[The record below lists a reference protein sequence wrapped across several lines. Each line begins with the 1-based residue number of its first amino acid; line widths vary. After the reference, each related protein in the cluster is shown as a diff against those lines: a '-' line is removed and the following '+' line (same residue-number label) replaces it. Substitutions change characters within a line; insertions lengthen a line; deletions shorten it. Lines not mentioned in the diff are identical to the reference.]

1 MDPVIIGILGIL
13 LLLLILFFLGMPV
26 GFAMA
31 VVGFCG
37 FCYVVSFKAALNMI
51 GTDIWFTFSKYGLT
65 VIPLFIF
72 MGYLAF
78 NAGIAERLYHAAYKW
93 FGHWPGGLAIATI
106 GADELFAAICGSNTA
121 TAATMGAVALP
132 QMKKY
137 NYDTRLSSGT
147 VVTGGTLGTVMPPS
161 VVIIVIGLQTEQSIA
176 KLFLGGILPAVLLG
190 ILFILTIFV
199 LCRINPE
206 FGPAG
211 PKTDLKEKITSL
223 TGIIEAIAIFVLVM
237 GGLFF
242 GLFTPTE
249 AGAVGAFCTFIVA
262 VVARRMTWSG
272 LVNSIRETMKV
283 SCMVFV
289 LITGAIIFG
298 RFLAVTRIPFLVAD
312 YASALPVSPF
322 VVLVLILLIYLIGGC
337 IMDSLGFLV
346 LTIPIFFPLGVA
358 LGFDPVWYAI
368 ILTMVTTLGAITPP
382 VGVNIY
388 VVKALAPEI
397 KIGTIFKSVSYFLLA
412 GVVAV
417 SIIIIFPQ
425 IVLVIP
431 GMVH

>member
-1 MDPVIIGILGIL
+1 MDLVLIGIIGIVVL
-13 LLLLILFFLGMPV
+13 LLVLFFLGMPV

-31 VVGFCG
+31 IVGFCG
-37 FCYVVSFKAALNMI
+37 FCYVVSFKAGLNMI
-51 GTDIWFTFSKYGLT
+51 GTDLWFTFSKYGLT
-65 VIPLFIF
+65 VIPLFVF

-93 FGHWPGGLAIATI
+93 VGHWPGGLAIATI
-106 GADELFAAICGSNTA
+106 GADELFASICGSNTA

-176 KLFLGGILPAVLLG
+176 KLFLGGILPAILLG
-190 ILFILTIFV
+190 ILFVLTILI
-199 LCRINPE
+199 LCRLNPD
-206 FGPAG
+206 FGPPG
-211 PKTDLKEKITSL
+211 PKTTFKEKVRSL
-223 TGIIEAIAIFVLVM
+223 PGVIEAIAIFILVM
-237 GGLFF
+237 GGLFI

-249 AGAVGAFCTFIVA
+249 AGAVGVFCTFIVA
-262 VVARRMTWSG
+262 VATRKLTWDG
-272 LVNSIRETMKV
+272 LFNSIVETLKI

-289 LITGAIIFG
+289 LVTGAIIFG

-312 YASALPVSPF
+312 FAASLPVSPYVILAF
-322 VVLVLILLIYLIGGC
+322 VLMIYLIGGC
-337 IMDSLGFLV
+337 IMDALGFLV
-346 LTIPIFFPLGVA
+346 LTIPIFFPLGIA
-358 LGFDPVWYAI
+358 LGFDPLWYSI
-368 ILTMVTTLGAITPP
+368 ILTMVTTLGAITQP

-397 KIGTIFKSVSYFLLA
+397 ALSRIFKSVSFFLMA
-412 GVVAV
+412 CIV
-417 SIIIIFPQ
+417 SIIILIIFPQ
-425 IVLVIP
+425 IVLIIP
-431 GMVH
+431 EMLH

>member
-1 MDPVIIGILGIL
+1 MSLALIGTIGIIIL
-13 LLLLILFFLGMPV
+13 LLVLFFLGMPV

-37 FCYVVSFKAALNMI
+37 FWYVVSFKAALNMI
-51 GTDIWFTFSKYGLT
+51 SSDLWFTFSKYGLT

-78 NAGIAERLYHAAYKW
+78 NAGIGERLYDAAYKW
-93 FGHWPGGLAIATI
+93 VGHWPGGLAIATI

-137 NYDTRLSSGT
+137 SYDTRLSSGT
-147 VVTGGTLGTVMPPS
+147 VATGGTLGVVMPPS
-161 VVIIVIGLQTEQSIA
+161 VVIIVIGLQTEQSII
-176 KLFLGGILPAVLLG
+176 KLFLGGILPAILLG
-190 ILFILTIFV
+190 ILFVLTILI
-199 LCRINPE
+199 LCRFRPK

-211 PKTDLKEKITSL
+211 PKTSLREKIRSL
-223 TGIIEAIAIFVLVM
+223 PGVIEAIAIFVLVM
-237 GGLFF
+237 GGLFR

-249 AGAVGAFCTFIVA
+249 AGATGVFCTLLVTIVS
-262 VVARRMTWSG
+262 RRLTWNG
-272 LVNSIRETMKV
+272 LISSITETLKI

-289 LITGAIIFG
+289 LVTGAIIFG

-312 YASALPVSPF
+312 LAASLPVSPF
-322 VVLVLILLIYLIGGC
+322 VILAFVLLIYLIGGC
-337 IMDSLGFLV
+337 VMDALGFLV
-346 LTIPIFFPLGVA
+346 LTIPIFFPLGMA
-358 LGFDPVWYAI
+358 LGFNPIWYGI
-368 ILTMVTTLGAITPP
+368 ILTMVTTVGAITPP
-382 VGVNIY
+382 VGINLY

-397 KIGTIFKSVSYFLLA
+397 EIGTIFKSVSFFLLA
-412 GVVAV
+412 CILSIV
-417 SIIIIFPQ
+417 IIIIFPE

-431 GMVH
+431 GMLR

>member
-1 MDPVIIGILGIL
+1 MNLVLVGIIGIVVL
-13 LLLLILFFLGMPV
+13 LLVLFFLGMPV

-37 FCYVVSFKAALNMI
+37 FCYVISFKAGLNMI
-51 GTDIWFTFSKYGLT
+51 GTDLWFTFSKYGLT
-65 VIPLFIF
+65 VIPLFVF

-78 NAGIAERLYHAAYKW
+78 NAGIAERLYNAAYKW
-93 FGHWPGGLAIATI
+93 VGHWPGGLAIATI

-132 QMKKY
+132 QMEKY

-176 KLFLGGILPAVLLG
+176 KLFLGGILPALLLG
-190 ILFILTIFV
+190 ILFVLTILI
-199 LCRINPE
+199 LCHLNPD
-206 FGPAG
+206 FGPPG
-211 PKTDLKEKITSL
+211 PKTTFQEKVKSL
-223 TGIIEAIAIFVLVM
+223 PGVIEAIAIFILVM
-237 GGLFF
+237 GGLFI

-249 AGAVGAFCTFIVA
+249 AGAVGVFCTFIVA
-262 VVARRMTWSG
+262 IATRKLTWSG
-272 LVNSIRETMKV
+272 LVNSIVETLKI

-289 LITGAIIFG
+289 LVTGAIIFG

-312 YASALPVSPF
+312 FAASLPVSPYVILAF
-322 VVLVLILLIYLIGGC
+322 VLMIYLIGGC
-337 IMDSLGFLV
+337 IMDALGFLV
-346 LTIPIFFPLGVA
+346 LTIPIFFPLGIA
-358 LGFDPVWYAI
+358 LGFDPVWYSI

-397 KIGTIFKSVSYFLLA
+397 ALGRIFKSVSYFLMA
-412 GVVAV
+412 CII
-417 SIIIIFPQ
+417 SIIILIIFPQ
-425 IVLVIP
+425 IVLFIP
-431 GMVH
+431 EMLH

>member
-1 MDPVIIGILGIL
+1 MNLVLVGIIGVVVL
-13 LLLLILFFLGMPV
+13 LLVLFFLGMPV

-31 VVGFCG
+31 IVGFCG
-37 FCYVVSFKAALNMI
+37 FCYVVSFKAGLNMI
-51 GTDIWFTFSKYGLT
+51 GTDLWFTFSKYGLT
-65 VIPLFIF
+65 VIPLFVF

-93 FGHWPGGLAIATI
+93 VGHWPGGLAIATI
-106 GADELFAAICGSNTA
+106 GADELFASICGSNTA

-176 KLFLGGILPAVLLG
+176 KLFLGGILPAILLG
-190 ILFILTIFV
+190 ILFVLTILI
-199 LCRINPE
+199 LCRFNPD
-206 FGPAG
+206 FGPPG
-211 PKTDLKEKITSL
+211 PKTTFQVKVKSL
-223 TGIIEAIAIFVLVM
+223 PGVIEAIAIFILVM
-237 GGLFF
+237 GGLFI

-249 AGAVGAFCTFIVA
+249 AGAVGVFCTFIVA
-262 VVARRMTWSG
+262 VATRKLTWDG
-272 LVNSIRETMKV
+272 LVNSIVETLKI

-289 LITGAIIFG
+289 LVTGAIIFG

-312 YASALPVSPF
+312 FAASLPVSPYVILAF
-322 VVLVLILLIYLIGGC
+322 VLMIYLIGGC
-337 IMDSLGFLV
+337 IMDALGFLV
-346 LTIPIFFPLGVA
+346 LTIPIFFPLGIA
-358 LGFDPVWYAI
+358 LGFDPLWYSI

-397 KIGTIFKSVSYFLLA
+397 ALSRIFKSVSYFLMA
-412 GVVAV
+412 CIV
-417 SIIIIFPQ
+417 SIIILIIFPQ
-425 IVLVIP
+425 IVLFIP
-431 GMVH
+431 EMLH

>member
-1 MDPVIIGILGIL
+1 MNLVLVGVIGIVIL
-13 LLLLILFFLGMPV
+13 LLVLFFLGMPV
-26 GFAMA
+26 GFAMGI
-31 VVGFCG
+31 VGFYG
-37 FCYVVSFKAALNMI
+37 FCYVVSFKAGLNMI
-51 GTDIWFTFSKYGLT
+51 GTDLWFTFSKYGLT

-78 NAGIAERLYHAAYKW
+78 NAGIAERLYNAAYKW
-93 FGHWPGGLAIATI
+93 VGHWPGGLAIATI

-132 QMKKY
+132 QMEKY

-176 KLFLGGILPAVLLG
+176 RLFLGGILPAILLG
-190 ILFILTIFV
+190 ILFVLTILV
-199 LCRINPE
+199 LCHFNPD
-206 FGPAG
+206 FGPPG
-211 PKTDLKEKITSL
+211 PKTTFKEKIKSL
-223 TGIIEAIAIFVLVM
+223 PGVIEAIAIFMLVI
-237 GGLFF
+237 GGLFI

-249 AGAVGAFCTFIVA
+249 AGAVGVFCTFIVA
-262 VVARRMTWSG
+262 VATRKLTWNG
-272 LVNSIRETMKV
+272 LVNSILETLKI

-289 LITGAIIFG
+289 LVTGAIIFG

-312 YASALPVSPF
+312 FAASLPVSPYVILAF
-322 VVLVLILLIYLIGGC
+322 VLVIYLIGGC
-337 IMDSLGFLV
+337 VMDALGFLV
-346 LTIPIFFPLGVA
+346 LTIPIFFPLGIA
-358 LGFDPVWYAI
+358 LGFDPVWYSI

-397 KIGTIFKSVSYFLLA
+397 ALGRIFKSVSFFLTA
-412 GVVAV
+412 CIV
-417 SIIIIFPQ
+417 SIIILIIFPQ
-425 IVLVIP
+425 IVLFIP
-431 GMVH
+431 EMLH